1 MPLTTGQIL
10 QDRYRIVELIGE
22 GGFGAVYRSW
32 DMRLNSPCAL
42 KENLDG
48 SPEAQRQFAR
58 EASIL
63 AGLRHPNLPRVI
75 DYFSVPGQGQYLV
88 MDFVEGETLENKMQR
103 NGTIPEAQAI
113 DWISQ
118 ICDALAYLHNQN
130 PPIIHRDVKPG
141 NITITPNGQA
151 MLIDFGAFKAYAP
164 HLKTTMAAR
173 VVSPGYAPVEQYGTA
188 ATDARTD
195 VYAVG
200 ATLYA
205 ILGGTEPPES
215 IARLTGTPV
224 PDLGDLNPDLSL
236 SLIPVIEHAMG
247 VMPDQRTSTITDLQA
262 SLHTKGSVKK
272 SGSEKK
278 SLKPLPTSLPEV
290 GTEQNE
296 QLDQLYEQI
305 RNAYL
310 QNDWQNVRDICLEIE
325 AIQPENS
332 DTSDMLAHANEK
344 IESQKA
350 LPTENNSILQPSAD
364 YTTYQRDGII
374 FALVSILGW
383 ATPALSDFV
392 LGSLGSYVYYFYV
405 YVPSRNLLLVS
416 VFVGCLQWLVV
427 RKYIQYRSWY
437 WILSWFSAYL
447 LSIGLIYIDY
457 ETMGLLH
464 NLGAIV
470 GPILYGLVLGITQ
483 WYILRHKLSYW
494 WILLNVLGI
503 GALFAAL
510 NFAWDNHF
518 EATYW
523 VYLVV
528 GGIFSVVTA
537 VILFHTLSKEQA

>member
-1 MPLTTGQIL
+1 MPFNTGDIL
-10 QDRYRIVELIGE
+10 QNRYRVVELIGE

-32 DMRLNSPCAL
+32 DMRLNTLCAL
-42 KENLDG
+42 KENLDS

-88 MDFVEGETLENKMQR
+88 MDFVEGETLEDKMQQ

-118 ICDALAYLHNQN
+118 ICDALAYLHGQD

-141 NITITPNGQA
+141 NITIMPNGQA

-173 VVSPGYAPVEQYGTA
+173 VVSPGYSPVEQYGKA

-205 ILGGTEPPES
+205 ILGGEEPPES
-215 IARLTGTPV
+215 IARLTGTPL
-224 PDLGDLNPDLSL
+224 PDLRSLNPDLSL

-262 SLHTKGSVKK
+262 GLHTKGSVKK

-290 GTEQNE
+290 DTEQNE

-310 QNDWQNVRDICLEIE
+310 QNDWQNVRGICLEIE
-325 AIQPENS
+325 AIQPGNS

-350 LPTENNSILQPSAD
+350 LFIENDSMQPSAG

-383 ATPALSDFV
+383 AVPFVYFQLSLNGVFPPISNTFAIALIV
-392 LGSLGSYVYYFYV
+392 VGSLQAIVM
-405 YVPSRNLLLVS
+405 R
-416 VFVGCLQWLVV
+416 
-427 RKYIQYRSWY
+427 RYIQHKSWF
-437 WILSWFSAYL
+437 WLLSWIIPGGIIIVLVTVQPHLDQWIYVLYGTLF
-447 LSIGLIYIDY
+447 GLILGTVHWWIIQ
-457 ETMGLLH
+457 ERLKWWWIALNAICMGLLF
-464 NLGAIV
+464 
-470 GPILYGLVLGITQ
+470 
-483 WYILRHKLSYW
+483 YW
-494 WILLNVLGI
+494 NYSFFYYYASVEVEG
-503 GALFAAL
+503 
-510 NFAWDNHF
+510 DM
-518 EATYW
+518 
-523 VYLVV
+523 LVV
-528 GGIFSVVTA
+528 GGIHSIATA
-537 VILFHTLSKEQA
+537 IILFHTLSQEQA